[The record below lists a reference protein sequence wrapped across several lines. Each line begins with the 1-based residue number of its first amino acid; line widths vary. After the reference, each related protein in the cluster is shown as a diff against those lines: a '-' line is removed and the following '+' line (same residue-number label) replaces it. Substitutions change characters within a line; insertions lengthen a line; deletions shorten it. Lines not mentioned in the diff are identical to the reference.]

1 MRGDGSARDDVLQ
14 PTGDVGISIE
24 AEHRGHL
31 RERIRERAA
40 VTIGQAADRDHG
52 ATYLRRPQQGINR
65 VLLRRCHETT
75 RVHHDNVDVAIVT
88 GDPPPFGAELAGELL
103 RVDLVARATERDER
117 SGGRRSGGWWHV
129 RRVPVV
135 GVPSTSSRP
144 ITWPAVTCE
153 DIVTVRR
160 ARTPDVS
167 AIKSLVDIYA
177 GSGRKLLA
185 KELVALYED
194 VPDFRVAERGGVVI
208 GCGALHVLWADLGEI
223 RTLAVHPDHRGHG
236 YGDLLVDE
244 LMATAR
250 DLGLARLFALTFH
263 TGFFARHGFTEI
275 EGTPVDPDTYDAL
288 RRSYDPGVAEFLAL
302 EYVKPNTLGNT
313 RMIRYL

>member
-1 MRGDGSARDDVLQ
+1 M
-14 PTGDVGISIE
+14 
-24 AEHRGHL
+24 
-31 RERIRERAA
+31 
-40 VTIGQAADRDHG
+40 
-52 ATYLRRPQQGINR
+52 
-65 VLLRRCHETT
+65 
-75 RVHHDNVDVAIVT
+75 
-88 GDPPPFGAELAGELL
+88 
-103 RVDLVARATERDER
+103 
-117 SGGRRSGGWWHV
+117 
-129 RRVPVV
+129 
-135 GVPSTSSRP
+135 
-144 ITWPAVTCE
+144 TCE

-194 VPDFRVAERGGVVI
+194 VPDFRVAERRGVVI

-250 DLGLARLFALTFH
+250 DLGLARL
-263 TGFFARHGFTEI
+263 
-275 EGTPVDPDTYDAL
+275 
-288 RRSYDPGVAEFLAL
+288 
-302 EYVKPNTLGNT
+302 
-313 RMIRYL
+313 